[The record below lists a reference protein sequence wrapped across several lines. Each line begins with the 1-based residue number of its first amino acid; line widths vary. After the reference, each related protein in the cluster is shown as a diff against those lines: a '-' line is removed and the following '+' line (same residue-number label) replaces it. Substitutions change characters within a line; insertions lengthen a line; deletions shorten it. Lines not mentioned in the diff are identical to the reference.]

1 MTFIVQSSSV
11 FTSTM
16 TPLVG
21 IGLLEIETCY
31 PLFMGSNIGTTT
43 TGLLAALATTGEGFH
58 NALEVSM
65 VHFFFNIFGIL
76 LFYPIPFMRYGF
88 IRNESQMQNLFAMF
102 VFMQGSHSPL
112 QNTGQNYSQVSL
124 VCSDISCVHVL
135 PTPSNGHARVS
146 QQVHV
151 HCLHVVA
158 RRNPCVYHHRQCD
171 AELQIIPET
180 ASQVP
185 SDLGLPPSLYAFSG
199 AIR

>member
-102 VFMQGSHSPL
+102 VLYINLLSYFLVGLKFNST
-112 QNTGQNYSQVSL
+112 NVSFK
-124 VCSDISCVHVL
+124 
-135 PTPSNGHARVS
+135 NA
-146 QQVHV
+146 QQ
-151 HCLHVVA
+151 
-158 RRNPCVYHHRQCD
+158 
-171 AELQIIPET
+171 
-180 ASQVP
+180 
-185 SDLGLPPSLYAFSG
+185 
-199 AIR
+199 